1 MNGILLVDKPR
12 GITSHDVVDA
22 LRKAT
27 RIRRIGHTGTLDP
40 RATGLL
46 IMCIGHATR
55 LSEHFSDL
63 EKTYEGTMRLGVVTK
78 SHDMDGEIV
87 SESPVPETLT
97 KDAVQEVCS
106 RFVGDI
112 EQIPPMVS
120 AIKIGGKRLYKIARE
135 GGEVERQPR
144 PVTIRHF
151 DIINWNPPEADIH
164 VTCSSGA
171 YVRTLCH
178 DVGVLLGCGAALSQ
192 LRRTHI
198 GSYALANAAP
208 LDAFT
213 CVADVEQRLIPM
225 DDALDLPEARVDAA
239 QSAIVQ
245 SGGAIS
251 SKALLEPCP
260 VNTGWVQIKD
270 AKGKLIAI
278 AMAQPT
284 AMGARLQPKRVFTG
298 R

>member
-46 IMCIGHATR
+46 ILCIGQATR

-63 EKTYEGTMRLGVVTK
+63 GKTYEGAMRLGVETK
-78 SHDMDGEIV
+78 SHDLDGEV
-87 SESPVPETLT
+87 VAEKPVPETLT
-97 KDAVQEVCS
+97 REEVQAVCD

-112 EQIPPMVS
+112 QQIPPMVS

-135 GGEVERQPR
+135 GGEVERKPR
-144 PVTIRHF
+144 PVTIRRF
-151 DIINWNPPEADIH
+151 DITDWNPPEAGVLIE
-164 VTCSSGA
+164 CSSGA

-178 DVGVLLGCGAALSQ
+178 DVGQQLGCGAALSQ

-198 GSYALANAAP
+198 GNYALENAVP
-208 LDAFT
+208 LEMLT
-213 CVADVEQRLIPM
+213 SLADVEERIIPM
-225 DDALDLPEARVDAA
+225 DDALDLPEARVDGAHLE
-239 QSAIVQ
+239 IIL

-251 SKALLEPCP
+251 SQALLSPCS

-270 AKGKLIAI
+270 ARGKLIAI
-278 AMAQPT
+278 ALAQPT
-284 AMGARLQPKRVFTG
+284 AMGARLQPKRVFAQ